1 MLFSVTPPKNS
12 KHSIKES
19 RQAYI
24 MQSQLMVESVI
35 EHFVALL
42 TEISAMADNN
52 CQSVN
57 FVVQYYKQLLTD
69 NSDF

>member
-1 MLFSVTPPKNS
+1 
-12 KHSIKES
+12 
-19 RQAYI
+19 
-24 MQSQLMVESVI
+24 MQSQLMVESAI

-57 FVVQYYKQLLTD
+57 FVVQYYKQLLSD